1 MEASCR
7 ITMAQQAWQI
17 NGDATMV
24 VWISSANSYM
34 WLMTWMIRFLH
45 RTHAALLRQFDR
57 DTSTPVSTLPIQD
70 VNLSVQW
77 KAALKFW
84 EFYDYWKVSELDRRT
99 RTRNVTH
106 QLAPV
111 KDLLE
116 LVILR
121 CQVLYYALSLSRQ
134 QSSWCWIASWCLQ
147 ATNDFNVWFIVFKV
161 EHCRL
166 FRKSIWAL

>member
-1 MEASCR
+1 MTVTDCGQMEASCR

-45 RTHAALLRQFDR
+45 RTHAALLLQFDR

-121 CQVLYYALSLSRQ
+121 YHPREMSSAALWTFSVKRTVKLMLN
-134 QSSWCWIASWCLQ
+134 C
-147 ATNDFNVWFIVFKV
+147 KP
-161 EHCRL
+161 
-166 FRKSIWAL
+166 